1 MDLYLHIIDLCKSR
15 YTKLINIQL
24 WNVHSHTFLV
34 YCIVTIFCTLK
45 SRFNESRFNEIPRF
59 SEQLPAPFNYFTI
72 VNLIQFSELH
82 DLVNKS
88 GLTGLVC

>member
-1 MDLYLHIIDLCKSR
+1 MERAFPYFPGILHR
-15 YTKLINIQL
+15 HN
-24 WNVHSHTFLV
+24 FL
-34 YCIVTIFCTLK
+34 TLK

-72 VNLIQFSELH
+72 VNLIRFSELH